1 MSKPLKDA
9 AENLLIVALYLG
21 VVIAVLCFVAWG
33 NARSGGNENGNIAQ
47 CTGAQSC

>member
-1 MSKPLKDA
+1 MKDA
-9 AENLLIVALYLG
+9 AESFLIVALYLG
-21 VVIAVLCFVAWG
+21 IVVAVLFFVAWG